1 MSLPRLEFPS
11 TRDVHGAVVRRSTG
25 GRASRFDRQSPGIEV
40 FKDVIPQ
47 VGQTV
52 LVAPP

>member
-1 MSLPRLEFPS
+1 
-11 TRDVHGAVVRRSTG
+11 VGASREGSSS
-25 GRASRFDRQSPGIEV
+25 GRAPSLDRESLGIEV

-52 LVAPP
+52 LAALP